1 MPVYATRP
9 RPVSNGRTSQVRSTV
24 SDRLEHLRDRISMD
38 TLRDF
43 WRALVEDGSYQIS
56 YEAVRNYH
64 SDRDPPIGYLVRVS
78 DVFGAD
84 LRWLATGEGAPFPA
98 DPSVRRA
105 ADAVLEGPQLGEFER
120 ALTEV
125 FRLYSK
131 LPPLAAAVTLKTCER
146 LYRDAHHR
154 AHLERKSGPTRSYV
168 GRFVGKALAGPL
180 VNAVAGTVRTSE
192 LHVWQIESYVV
203 GICQAL
209 TALIPNPHFTETRFE
224 EQLH

>member
-1 MPVYATRP
+1 MYATRS
-9 RPVSNGRTSQVRSTV
+9 RSKGSGRGTRGPESV
-24 SDRLEHLRDRISMD
+24 SDRLEQVRSRVTVE

-43 WRALVEDGSYQIS
+43 WRALVDDTPYQVS

-64 SDRDPPIGYLVRVS
+64 SDRDPPVGYLVRVAE
-78 DVFGAD
+78 VFGVD
-84 LRWLATGEGAPFPA
+84 LHWLATGRGAPFPA
-98 DPSVRRA
+98 DLSVNRV
-105 ADAVLEGPQLGEFER
+105 ADAAARDGSRMQEFEVG
-120 ALTEV
+120 LSEV
-125 FRLYSK
+125 FRLYEK
-131 LPPLAAAVTLKTCER
+131 LPPLAAAMALKTCER
-146 LYRDAHHR
+146 LYRDAHFR
-154 AHLERKSGPTRSYV
+154 ARLDKKAGPSRTYV

-192 LHVWQIESYVV
+192 LHVWQIESYVL